1 MGRLFV
7 VRHAQAS
14 FLSQNYDQ
22 LSELG
27 EAQSRLLGEY
37 WARHRIVFDRV
48 CTGPANRHQRT
59 AQIVREAWL
68 RSGRDFPEPVRMD
81 EVDEFHGD
89 AVLSKSLPQLLS
101 NSPKIRDLHNGMQNS
116 RTENEK
122 RANFQRLFEA
132 VISMWVHG
140 EIAPQS
146 VETWQEFCARVNR
159 GLASFLA
166 NGKQGEAVAIFTS
179 GGPLSV
185 VVQRALHLSAQDTL
199 RIAWMARNSSFSE
212 FLFSGDRLT
221 LSSFNSFPHL
231 EDDSLLTYR

>member
-1 MGRLFV
+1 MGRLLV

-27 EAQSRLLGEY
+27 ETQSRLLGEY
-37 WARHRIVFDRV
+37 WARHRLVFDRV
-48 CTGPANRHQRT
+48 CTGPAMRHQRT
-59 AQIVREAWL
+59 TRIVGETYGK
-68 RSGRDFPEPVRMD
+68 SGLSFPKPAILNEF
-81 EVDEFHGD
+81 DEFQGD

-101 NSPKIRDLHNGMQNS
+101 NNPRICELYNAMQNS

-132 VISMWVHG
+132 VISMWAHG
-140 EIAPQS
+140 EIAPQN
-146 VETWQEFCARVNR
+146 VETWQAFCARVNR
-159 GLASFLA
+159 GLASFLG
-166 NGKQGEAVAIFTS
+166 NGKKGEAVAIFTS

-221 LSSFNSFPHL
+221 LGSFNSFPHL

>member
-1 MGRLFV
+1 MGRLFL

-14 FLSQNYDQ
+14 FLSQDYDQ

-27 EAQSRLLGEY
+27 EVQSRLLGEY
-37 WARHRIVFDRV
+37 WARHQVLFDRV
-48 CTGPANRHQRT
+48 CTGPAVRHRKT
-59 AQIVREAWL
+59 ARIVAEAYK
-68 RSGRDFPEPVRMD
+68 RSDLDFPEPPIAK
-81 EVDEFHGD
+81 EFEELPGE
-89 AVLSKSLPQLLS
+89 AILSQSLPQLLAHNARIHELHDAME
-101 NSPKIRDLHNGMQNS
+101 NSA
-116 RTENEK
+116 TETEK

-140 EIAPQS
+140 EVALQN

-159 GLASFLA
+159 GLTSFLA
-166 NGKQGEAVAIFTS
+166 NGKKGEVVAIFTS

-185 VVQRALHLSAQDTL
+185 AVQRALHLSAQDTL
-199 RIAWMARNSSFSE
+199 RIAWMARNCSFSE

-231 EDDSLLTYR
+231 DNDSMLTYR